1 MPELVYIKDLVIVL
15 GAAVVVVTVLQR
27 AGFPSIA
34 GFILTGA
41 LVGPTALGLVDD
53 THQVEVLAEIGV
65 ALLLFGIGLELS
77 LDRLRQLW
85 KAILLGGGLQ
95 VMLTIACTVAVAL
108 GFGLAPGPAVFLG
121 CVVAVSSTAIVL
133 RGLSQSGELEAPH
146 GRLAVGILVFQD
158 LCVIP
163 MMLAVPYLAGEGGSF
178 RDILTTVGIVIV
190 VIPGVLVAAGRV
202 VPHILEFVSQTR
214 ERELFILSVFLL
226 CFGIAWLLSL
236 VGIKLALGAFL
247 AGLIVSEY
255 QYRHQVMTDL
265 IPAREV
271 LASLFFVSV
280 GMLLDVSDI
289 LEHLG
294 TTVGLLGMIL
304 AGKFVIVLG
313 TALILRLPLRV
324 AILSAATLCQI
335 GEFSFVLMSSAG
347 GVELLGAELAQ
358 SLLVAITLSMLLTP
372 LVIAFEPHLAGSAA
386 RVPWLNRLLDAEPPG
401 IDVDEPHR
409 DHVIVAGCDQAG
421 RHLCK
426 AMDAAGHPYL
436 AVDWNP
442 DHVHE
447 AHEAGVRAVLGDMT
461 QSQVLEELDCNQA
474 RLVILNFHEP
484 NIAEAALHA
493 IRAAAPNVAVIALTQ
508 YELDRD
514 LLLSAG
520 ASTVVTAETQVM
532 DAFAAS
538 CLAVLEPSTSRLRRR
553 RSPRLAVA
561 GNKGPKQGA

>member
-15 GAAVVVVTVLQR
+15 GAAVVVVTLLQR
-27 AGFPSIA
+27 AGLPSIT

-65 ALLLFGIGLELS
+65 ALLLFSIGLELS
-77 LDRLRQLW
+77 LERLRYLW

-95 VMLTIACTVAVAL
+95 VTLTIACTAALSL

-121 CVVAVSSTAIVL
+121 CVAAVSSTAIVL
-133 RGLSQSGELEAPH
+133 RGLSKSGELEAPH
-146 GRLAVGILVFQD
+146 GRLAVGMLVFQD

-163 MMLAVPYLAGEGGSF
+163 MMLAVPYLAGEGGGF
-178 RDILTTVGIVIV
+178 RDILTTVGIVVV

-202 VPHILEFVSQTR
+202 VPRLLELVSQTR

-247 AGLIVSEY
+247 AGLIVSGY
-255 QYRHQVMTDL
+255 QYRHQVMADL

-280 GMLLDVSDI
+280 GMLLDVSDV

-294 TTVGLLGMIL
+294 PTVGLLGMIL
-304 AGKFVIVLG
+304 AGKFVIILG

-335 GEFSFVLMSSAG
+335 GEFAFVLMTAG
-347 GVELLGAELAQ
+347 GIELLGGELAH
-358 SLLVAITLSMLLTP
+358 SLLVAIILSMLLTP

-386 RVPWLNRLLDAEPPG
+386 RIPWLNRLLDAEPPG

-421 RHLCK
+421 RHLCQ
-426 AMDAAGHPYL
+426 AIGAAGHPYV

-447 AHEAGVRAVLGDMT
+447 AHDAGVRAVLGDMT
-461 QSQVLEELDCNQA
+461 QSQVLEELDCSQA

-484 NIAEAALHA
+484 NMAEAALHA
-493 IRAAAPNVAVIALTQ
+493 IRAVAPDVAVIALVQ

-520 ASTVVTAETQVM
+520 ASTVVTAEAQVM
-532 DAFAAS
+532 DGFTDS
-538 CLAVLEPSTSRLRRR
+538 CLAALEPSTGR
-553 RSPRLAVA
+553 PT
-561 GNKGPKQGA
+561 

>member
-1 MPELVYIKDLVIVL
+1 MPELAYIKDLVIVL
-15 GAAVVVVTVLQR
+15 GAAVVVVTLLQR
-27 AGFPSIA
+27 VGLPSIA

-65 ALLLFGIGLELS
+65 ALLLFSIGLELS
-77 LDRLRQLW
+77 LDRLRYLW
-85 KAILLGGGLQ
+85 KAVLLGGGLQ
-95 VMLTIACTVAVAL
+95 VTLTIACTAALSL

-133 RGLSQSGELEAPH
+133 RGLSNSGELEAPH

-163 MMLAVPYLAGEGGSF
+163 MMLAVPYLAGEGGNF
-178 RDILTTVGIVIV
+178 RDILTTVGIVAV

-202 VPHILEFVSQTR
+202 VPRLLEFVSQTR

-247 AGLIVSEY
+247 AGLIVSGY
-255 QYRHQVMTDL
+255 QYRHQVMADL

-280 GMLLDVSDI
+280 GMLLDVSDV

-294 TTVGLLGMIL
+294 PTVGLLGMIL
-304 AGKFVIVLG
+304 AGKFVIILG

-335 GEFSFVLMSSAG
+335 GEFSFVLMTAG
-347 GVELLGAELAQ
+347 GMELLGTELAH
-358 SLLVAITLSMLLTP
+358 SLLVAIILSMLLTP

-421 RHLCK
+421 RHLCQ
-426 AMDAAGHPYL
+426 AIGAAGHPYV

-447 AHEAGVRAVLGDMT
+447 AHDAGVRAVLGDMT
-461 QSQVLEELDCNQA
+461 QSQVLEELDCSQA

-484 NIAEAALHA
+484 NMAEAALHA
-493 IRAAAPNVAVIALTQ
+493 IREAAPDVAVIALVQ
-508 YELDRD
+508 YELDRE

-520 ASTVVTAETQVM
+520 ASTVVTAEVQVM
-532 DAFAAS
+532 DGFTDS
-538 CLAVLEPSTSRLRRR
+538 CLAALEPNTGR
-553 RSPRLAVA
+553 PT
-561 GNKGPKQGA
+561 

>member
-1 MPELVYIKDLVIVL
+1 MPELVYVKDLVIVL

-27 AGFPSIA
+27 AGLPSIA

-65 ALLLFGIGLELS
+65 ALLLFSIGLELS
-77 LDRLRQLW
+77 LDRLRHLW

-95 VMLTIACTVAVAL
+95 VTLTIACTVALAL

-133 RGLSQSGELEAPH
+133 RGLSKSGELEAPH

-163 MMLAVPYLAGEGGSF
+163 MMLAVPYLAGEGGDL
-178 RDILTTVGIVIV
+178 REILTTVGTVAV
-190 VIPGVLVAAGRV
+190 VIPGVLIAAGRI
-202 VPHILEFVSQTR
+202 VPRLLEFVSRTR

-226 CFGIAWLLSL
+226 CFGTAWLLSL

-247 AGLIVSEY
+247 AGLIVSGY
-255 QYRHQVMTDL
+255 QYRHQVMADL

-280 GMLLDVSDI
+280 GMLLDVSDV

-294 TTVGLLGMIL
+294 ATVGLLGMIL
-304 AGKFVIVLG
+304 AGKFVIILG

-335 GEFSFVLMSSAG
+335 GEFSFVLMSAAG
-347 GVELLGAELAQ
+347 GIELLGTELAH
-358 SLLVAITLSMLLTP
+358 SLLVAIILSMLLTP

-409 DHVIVAGCDQAG
+409 DHVIVAGCGQAG
-421 RHLCK
+421 LYLCQ
-426 AMDAAGHPYL
+426 AIDAAGHPYV

-447 AHEAGVRAVLGDMT
+447 AHDAGVRAVLGDVT
-461 QSQVLEELDCNQA
+461 QPQVLEELGCSQA
-474 RLVILNFHEP
+474 RLVVINFHEP
-484 NIAEAALHA
+484 NVAEEALLA
-493 IRAAAPNVAVIALTQ
+493 IRAVAPDVSVIALAQ
-508 YELDRD
+508 YELDRE

-520 ASTVVTAETQVM
+520 ASTVVTAEVQVM
-532 DAFAAS
+532 DAFTDT
-538 CLAVLEPSTSRLRRR
+538 CLAALEPSTGL
-553 RSPRLAVA
+553 PT
-561 GNKGPKQGA
+561 

>member
-1 MPELVYIKDLVIVL
+1 VPELVYIKDLVIVL
-15 GAAVVVVTVLQR
+15 GAAVVVVTLLQR
-27 AGFPSIA
+27 AGLPSIT

-65 ALLLFGIGLELS
+65 ALLLFSIGLELS
-77 LDRLRQLW
+77 LERLRYLW

-95 VMLTIACTVAVAL
+95 VTLTIACTAALSL

-121 CVVAVSSTAIVL
+121 CVAAVSSTAIVL
-133 RGLSQSGELEAPH
+133 RGLSKSGELEAPH
-146 GRLAVGILVFQD
+146 GRLAVGMLVFQD

-163 MMLAVPYLAGEGGSF
+163 MMLAVPYLAGEGGGF
-178 RDILTTVGIVIV
+178 RDILTTVGIVVV

-202 VPHILEFVSQTR
+202 VPRLLELVSQTR

-247 AGLIVSEY
+247 AGLIVSGY
-255 QYRHQVMTDL
+255 QYRHQVMADL

-280 GMLLDVSDI
+280 GMLLDVSDV

-294 TTVGLLGMIL
+294 PTVGLLGMIL
-304 AGKFVIVLG
+304 AGKFVIILG

-335 GEFSFVLMSSAG
+335 GEFAFVLMTAG
-347 GVELLGAELAQ
+347 GIELLGGELAH
-358 SLLVAITLSMLLTP
+358 SLLVAIILSMLLTP

-386 RVPWLNRLLDAEPPG
+386 RIPWLNRLLDAEPPG

-421 RHLCK
+421 RHLCQ
-426 AMDAAGHPYL
+426 AIGAAGHPYV

-447 AHEAGVRAVLGDMT
+447 AHDAGVRAVLGDMT
-461 QSQVLEELDCNQA
+461 QSQVLEELDCSQA

-484 NIAEAALHA
+484 NMAEAALHA
-493 IRAAAPNVAVIALTQ
+493 IRAVAPDVAVIALVQ

-520 ASTVVTAETQVM
+520 ASTVVTAEAQVM
-532 DAFAAS
+532 DGFTDS
-538 CLAVLEPSTSRLRRR
+538 CLAALEPSTGR
-553 RSPRLAVA
+553 PT
-561 GNKGPKQGA
+561 

>member
-15 GAAVVVVTVLQR
+15 GAAVVVVTLLQR
-27 AGFPSIA
+27 AGLPSIT

-65 ALLLFGIGLELS
+65 ALLLFSIGLELS
-77 LDRLRQLW
+77 LERLRYLW

-95 VMLTIACTVAVAL
+95 VTLTIACTAALSL

-121 CVVAVSSTAIVL
+121 CVAAVSSTAIVL
-133 RGLSQSGELEAPH
+133 RGLSKSGELEAPH
-146 GRLAVGILVFQD
+146 GRLAVGMLVFQD

-163 MMLAVPYLAGEGGSF
+163 MMLAVPYLAGEGGGF
-178 RDILTTVGIVIV
+178 RDILTTVGIVVV

-202 VPHILEFVSQTR
+202 VPRLLELVSQTR

-247 AGLIVSEY
+247 AGLIVSGY
-255 QYRHQVMTDL
+255 QYRHQVMADL

-280 GMLLDVSDI
+280 GMLLDVSDV

-294 TTVGLLGMIL
+294 PTVGLLGMIL
-304 AGKFVIVLG
+304 AGKFVIILG

-335 GEFSFVLMSSAG
+335 GEFAFVLMTAG
-347 GVELLGAELAQ
+347 GIELLGGELAH
-358 SLLVAITLSMLLTP
+358 SLLVAIILSMLLTP

-386 RVPWLNRLLDAEPPG
+386 RIPWLNRLLDAEPPG

-421 RHLCK
+421 RHLCQ
-426 AMDAAGHPYL
+426 AIGAAGHPYV

-447 AHEAGVRAVLGDMT
+447 AHDAGVRAVLGDMT
-461 QSQVLEELDCNQA
+461 QSQVLEELDCSQA

-484 NIAEAALHA
+484 NMAEAALHA
-493 IRAAAPNVAVIALTQ
+493 IRAAAPDVAVIALVQ

-520 ASTVVTAETQVM
+520 ASTVVTAEAQVM
-532 DAFAAS
+532 DGFTDS
-538 CLAVLEPSTSRLRRR
+538 CLAALEPSTGR
-553 RSPRLAVA
+553 PT
-561 GNKGPKQGA
+561 